1 MQKTSKINHIAI
13 DKTPKTCYN
22 TSMKSNN
29 NNNNTKNQFLK
40 GTPNMTNKAHD
51 VRVMKHIDGAYN
63 TFANFPTVQA
73 AVSYMRNWD
82 ANAMQCWYIIN
93 ADGVRMRMNDQDK
106 LVVFNS
112 LIGY

>member
-1 MQKTSKINHIAI
+1 MQKTSKINQIAI
-13 DKTPKTCYN
+13 DKTPITCYN
-22 TSMKSNN
+22 TIMTND
-29 NNNNTKNQFLK
+29 NNNTKNQFLK

-51 VRVMKHIDGAYN
+51 VRVMKHIDGAYD
-63 TFANFPTVQA
+63 TFANFTTVKE
-73 AVSYMRNWD
+73 AVEYMRNWD

-93 ADGVRMRMNDQDK
+93 ADGVRMRMNDQGK